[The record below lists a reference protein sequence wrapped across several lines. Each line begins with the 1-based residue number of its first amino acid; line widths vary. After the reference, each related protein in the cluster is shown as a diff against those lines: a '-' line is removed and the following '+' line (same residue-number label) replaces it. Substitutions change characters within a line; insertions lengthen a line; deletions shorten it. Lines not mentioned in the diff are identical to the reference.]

1 MGVIKMTKALNE
13 YLQEA
18 EQKKARVDDL
28 KQSIKQNR
36 DTLTRSRQEY
46 KKSVAED
53 KNNIDDL
60 FHEIEAL
67 ENKIRADKHKLQTLE
82 TVTEEHLKDNA
93 LKVMEGYRSDVVNAY
108 QSKADKVNTQIQQA
122 KSDYAKQVKK
132 LSDEIVQI
140 NQEYNSEIVR
150 YAEVAEDN
158 NLSKNELNR
167 INSRLHL
174 TLDDALHGVRG
185 HVKTVDTDIQPIE
198 IQELQKGAN

>member
-1 MGVIKMTKALNE
+1 MTKALNE

>member
-60 FHEIEAL
+60 VHGSEAL
-67 ENKIRADKHKLQTLE
+67 ENKIRADKHKLQMVE
-82 TVTEEHLKDNA
+82 TNREEHLKDKT
-93 LKVMEGYRSDVVNAY
+93 LKKEEGLRSDMENANN
-108 QSKADKVNTQIQQA
+108 KQA
-122 KSDYAKQVKK
+122 EK
-132 LSDEIVQI
+132 I
-140 NQEYNSEIVR
+140 
-150 YAEVAEDN
+150 
-158 NLSKNELNR
+158 
-167 INSRLHL
+167 
-174 TLDDALHGVRG
+174 
-185 HVKTVDTDIQPIE
+185 KT
-198 IQELQKGAN
+198 